1 MMRILILGGT
11 SEARALAQRVADD
24 AAYQATLSLAGRT
37 RNPWLPPIP
46 FRIGGFGGVD
56 GLRNYLASEAIEAV
70 IDATHPFAVQ
80 MSENA
85 RLACAA
91 ARIPLA
97 VLTRPEWEAQAG
109 DRWTVVDDVEQAVEA
124 LGDAPRRV
132 LLTHGRLGLAAFA
145 RLPQHNYLVRTIDR
159 PDNIELL
166 PQHRLILERGPF
178 DTAAELRL
186 LRDESI
192 DVIVSK
198 NSGGDATYPKIEA
211 ARELGLAV
219 VMIRRPRS
227 DAVAELFDV
236 AAVMAWLA
244 AHRTAP

>member
-1 MMRILILGGT
+1 MRILILGGT
-11 SEARALAQRVADD
+11 SGARALAQRVAGD

-56 GLRNYLASEAIEAV
+56 GLRDYLAAEAIEAV

-80 MSENA
+80 MSDNA
-85 RLACAA
+85 RLACATA
-91 ARIPLA
+91 QIPLA
-97 VLTRPEWEAQAG
+97 ALTRPEWEAQAG
-109 DRWTVVDDVEQAVEA
+109 DRWIVVDGIDAVGDA

-145 RLPQHNYLVRTIDR
+145 RRPQHDYIVRTIDR
-159 PDNIELL
+159 PDDIELL
-166 PQHRLILERGPF
+166 PKHRLILERGPF

-186 LRDESI
+186 LRNERI
-192 DVIVSK
+192 DIIVSK
-198 NSGGDATYPKIEA
+198 NSGGTATYPKIEA

-219 VMIRRPRS
+219 VMIRRPHS

-236 AAVMAWLA
+236 DSVMTWLA

>member
-1 MMRILILGGT
+1 MRILILGGT
-11 SEARALAQRVADD
+11 SEARALAQRVAGGD
-24 AAYQATLSLAGRT
+24 AYQATLSLAGRT

-56 GLRNYLASEAIEAV
+56 GLRDYLAAEAIEAV

-80 MSENA
+80 MSDNA
-85 RLACAA
+85 RQACAA
-91 ARIPLA
+91 AQIPLA
-97 VLTRPEWEAQAG
+97 VLTRPEWVAQEG
-109 DRWTVVDDVEQAVEA
+109 DRWIVVDDIEAAVDA

-132 LLTHGRLGLAAFA
+132 LLTHGRLGFAAFA
-145 RLPQHNYLVRTIDR
+145 RRPQHDYLVRTIDR
-159 PDNIELL
+159 PDDLELL
-166 PQHRLILERGPF
+166 PKHRLMLERGPF

-186 LRDESI
+186 LRDERI

-198 NSGGDATYPKIEA
+198 NSGGAATYPKIEA

-227 DAVAELFDV
+227 EAVAELFDV
-236 AAVMAWLA
+236 ESVMAWLA
-244 AHRTAP
+244 THRTAP

>member
-1 MMRILILGGT
+1 MRILILGGT
-11 SEARALAQRVADD
+11 SEARVLAQRVAGD
-24 AAYQATLSLAGRT
+24 AALQATLSLAGRT

-56 GLRNYLASEAIEAV
+56 GLRDYLAAETIEAV

-91 ARIPLA
+91 ARLPLA
-97 VLTRPEWEAQAG
+97 VLTRLEWQAQPG
-109 DRWTVVDDVEQAVEA
+109 DRWIVVDDIEAAVEA

-145 RLPQHNYLVRTIDR
+145 RRPQHDYLVRTIDR
-159 PDNIELL
+159 PDDIELL
-166 PQHRLILERGPF
+166 PKHRLILERGPF
-178 DTAAELRL
+178 DTASELQL
-186 LRDESI
+186 LRDERI
-192 DVIVSK
+192 NVIVSK
-198 NSGGDATYPKIEA
+198 NSGGVATYPKIEA

-219 VMIRRPRS
+219 VMIRRPHS
-227 DAVAELFDV
+227 DAVAELFDIES
-236 AAVMAWLA
+236 VMAWLA
-244 AHRTAP
+244 THRTAP

>member
-1 MMRILILGGT
+1 MRILILGGT
-11 SEARALAQRVADD
+11 SEARALAQRVAGGD
-24 AAYQATLSLAGRT
+24 AYQATLSLAGRT

-56 GLRNYLASEAIEAV
+56 GLRDYLAAEAIEAV

-80 MSENA
+80 MSDNA

-91 ARIPLA
+91 AQIPLA
-97 VLTRPEWEAQAG
+97 VLTRPEWQAQAG
-109 DRWTVVDDVEQAVEA
+109 DRWTVVDDVDQAVSA

-132 LLTHGRLGLAAFA
+132 LLTHGRLGLGAFA
-145 RLPQHNYLVRTIDR
+145 RAPQHDFLVRTIDR
-159 PDNIELL
+159 PDHIELL

-178 DTAAELRL
+178 DRASELQL
-186 LRDESI
+186 LRDERI

-198 NSGGDATYPKIEA
+198 NSGGSATYPKIEA

-227 DAVAELFDV
+227 DAVAELFDIE
-236 AAVMAWLA
+236 AVMAWLA
-244 AHRTAP
+244 THRAAP

>member
-1 MMRILILGGT
+1 MRILILGGT
-11 SEARALAQRVADD
+11 SEARALAQRVAGD

-56 GLRNYLASEAIEAV
+56 GLRDYLAAEHVEAV

-80 MSENA
+80 MSEHA

-91 ARIPLA
+91 AEIPLA
-97 VLTRPEWEAQAG
+97 VLTRPPWEAQAG
-109 DRWTVVDDVEQAVEA
+109 DRWTVVDDVDQAVSA
-124 LGDAPRRV
+124 LGEAPRRV

-145 RLPQHNYLVRTIDR
+145 RRPQHDYLVRTIDR
-159 PDNIELL
+159 PDDIEML

-178 DTAAELRL
+178 DGPSELRL
-186 LRDESI
+186 LENEQI

-198 NSGGDATYPKIEA
+198 NSGGAATYPKIEA
-211 ARELGLAV
+211 ARELGISV
-219 VMIRRPRS
+219 VMIRRPKA
-227 DAVAELFDV
+227 DAVAECFDV
-236 AAVMAWLA
+236 EAVMAWLA
-244 AHRTAP
+244 AHRAAP